1 MVDFYAGEFF
11 FNHPTLLFVTLVT
24 SVVSIIVLFV
34 WNIILTILIKKKAA
48 VKSATIK
55 CMNCGCE
62 QISVVK
68 QNGNEGHK
76 TLNVCQKCGYS
87 WEIGK

>member
-1 MVDFYAGEFF
+1 MIGSFF
-11 FNHPTLLFVTLVT
+11 FDHPTLLTITLVM
-24 SVVSIIVLFV
+24 SVVAIIALFV
-34 WNIILTILIKKKAA
+34 WNIILTILIKKQFSKKTAA
-48 VKSATIK
+48 VK

-68 QNGNEGHK
+68 QTGNEGHK

-87 WEIGK
+87 WEIGR